1 MGSESPQS
9 SNDSRALSADDWSP
23 EGLSNP
29 NPNFATG
36 SVLLGTMGPGG
47 YLGRVPGPARISGS
61 LGLVGALLPIGVPCA
76 LGLSQF
82 NHVGYPACP
91 WAIGLE
97 SDISVSH
104 PDCPGRA
111 QGYPGGGIPGYPGMV
126 WWGPNLGYPGA
137 PGTDILVCS

>member
-9 SNDSRALSADDWSP
+9 SNDSRTLSADDRTP

-47 YLGRVPGPARISGS
+47 YLGRVPGPLAARISGS

-76 LGLSQF
+76 LGL
-82 NHVGYPACP
+82 P
-91 WAIGLE
+91 
-97 SDISVSH
+97 
-104 PDCPGRA
+104 
-111 QGYPGGGIPGYPGMV
+111 
-126 WWGPNLGYPGA
+126 
-137 PGTDILVCS
+137 